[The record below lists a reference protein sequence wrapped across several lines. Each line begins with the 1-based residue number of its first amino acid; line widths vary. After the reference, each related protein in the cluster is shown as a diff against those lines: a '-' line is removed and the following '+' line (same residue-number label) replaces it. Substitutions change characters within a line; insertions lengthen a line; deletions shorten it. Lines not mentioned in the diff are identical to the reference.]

1 MDTRKRKRNSATLTA
16 AEIDRATKKLKSRYY
31 FHAFKLLPIIL
42 IILSH
47 ASPAIKTLSDQ
58 PDLR

>member
-16 AEIDRATKKLKSRYY
+16 AEIDRTTKKLKSRYY
-31 FHAFKLLPIIL
+31 FHAFNYCPLIL
-42 IILSH
+42 INLSH
-47 ASPAIKTLSDQ
+47 SSPTIKTLSDQ